1 MSAFACLSSSP
12 AELAISLSHSF
23 HARAHTRT
31 HARTHAR
38 THLPGART
46 CTVTDGACVT
56 VAGVAAVPAPRHA
69 DAGPPRPRERA
80 AAHAVYLAAVLLL
93 RQHRVQGLL
102 LCLLFACASTS
113 RCSLVALSLL
123 SRCSL
128 VALSLLSRCSL
139 VALSLLS
146 RCSLVALSLLSSCV
160 RQRSNYLLSSL
171 LLLSHSAHEC
181 SATGRSNRCRL
192 LTRQPRRPRTCRRCC
207 RACRAAVCWRP
218 CTSARSVFER
228 T

>member
-139 VALSLLS
+139 VTLFLCQAAFKLLAVFSPAALALCSRMQRYGPIEPVPFADATASKTTYVSQVLQGLQSGGLL
-146 RCSLVALSLLSSCV
+146 
-160 RQRSNYLLSSL
+160 
-171 LLLSHSAHEC
+171 
-181 SATGRSNRCRL
+181 
-192 LTRQPRRPRTCRRCC
+192 
-207 RACRAAVCWRP
+207 AAVHKRKK
-218 CTSARSVFER
+218 RV
-228 T
+228 